1 MESPWEFQR
10 GESIQ
15 VPCAVTPMQKDQ
27 THAPREWFERIYNV
41 QHWTELPRGGHFPN
55 WEEPGL
61 DAQEMRTF
69 LRQ

>member
-1 MESPWEFQR
+1 
-10 GESIQ
+10 
-15 VPCAVTPMQKDQ
+15 MQKDQ
-27 THAPREWFERIYNV
+27 THAPREWFERLYNV